1 MKRKENKGLEDEEA
15 RGEERSGLM
24 PGEFGDAGDQQEERG
39 RGVSSFKPGTEVEKT
54 LLTARERRKRER
66 DSEVARK

>member
-39 RGVSSFKPGTEVEKT
+39 RGVSSFKPSTEVK
-54 LLTARERRKRER
+54 KHY
-66 DSEVARK
+66 